1 VACLHSTDDWFE
13 MNPNDLIIVAM
24 IAVMGVMMFRG
35 NRKRKKQAEELASQ
49 LVVGAKVLL
58 HSGIVGRVVSIS
70 DEYIVVNSAG
80 SKLEVL
86 RGAVRTASVWEAKE
100 EPAAEAAP
108 AAADAPVA
116 APAAKKPAAAKAPAA
131 KTAAAAKPVAKPAA
145 KPAAAKA
152 PAAKKPA
159 AAKSAAAKPA
169 TTRKPAA
176 KQTEN

>member
-1 VACLHSTDDWFE
+1 

-58 HSGIVGRVVSIS
+58 HSGIVGRVISIS
-70 DEYIVVNSAG
+70 DDSIVVNSAG
-80 SKLEVL
+80 SKIEVL
-86 RGAVRTASVWEAKE
+86 RGAVRTASVWEAKD
-100 EPAAEAAP
+100 EPEVDA
-108 AAADAPVA
+108 APVA
-116 APAAKKPAAAKAPAA
+116 AAAPVSAPAAKKPATKPAAA
-131 KTAAAAKPVAKPAA
+131 KTVAA
-145 KPAAAKA
+145 KPAAAK
-152 PAAKKPA
+152 PAAKATAAKPA
-159 AAKSAAAKPA
+159 AAKKPVAKTPAAKPA

>member
-1 VACLHSTDDWFE
+1 

-100 EPAAEAAP
+100 EPAVEVEAA
-108 AAADAPVA
+108 APVA
-116 APAAKKPAAAKAPAA
+116 VKPA
-131 KTAAAAKPVAKPAA
+131 VE
-145 KPAAAKA
+145 AKA

-159 AAKSAAAKPA
+159 AAKTATAAKPVAKAAAKPVAAKKPAAAKPA

>member
-1 VACLHSTDDWFE
+1 MACLHSTDDWFE

-100 EPAAEAAP
+100 EPAVEVE
-108 AAADAPVA
+108 APVA
-116 APAAKKPAAAKAPAA
+116 AKPA
-131 KTAAAAKPVAKPAA
+131 VE
-145 KPAAAKA
+145 AKA

-159 AAKSAAAKPA
+159 AAKTATAAKPVAKAAAKPAAAKKPADAKPAAAKPA

>member
-1 VACLHSTDDWFE
+1 VTCFHFTDDWFE

-35 NRKRKKQAEELASQ
+35 NRKRKKQAEELAAQ

-100 EPAAEAAP
+100 EAVADAAP
-108 AAADAPVA
+108 AAAAAPVA
-116 APAAKKPAAAKAPAA
+116 A
-131 KTAAAAKPVAKPAA
+131 PAA

-159 AAKSAAAKPA
+159 AAKPAAPKTAAKAAAPKAPAAKKPAAAKPA

>member
-1 VACLHSTDDWFE
+1 MVRLSPTDDWFE

-35 NRKRKKQAEELASQ
+35 NRKRKKQAEELAAQ

-80 SKLEVL
+80 SELEVL

-100 EPAAEAAP
+100 EPVAEAAEVV
-108 AAADAPVA
+108 AAAPV
-116 APAAKKPAAAKAPAA
+116 
-131 KTAAAAKPVAKPAA
+131 
-145 KPAAAKA
+145 AAKA

-159 AAKSAAAKPA
+159 AAKTVAPKPTTAKAPAAKAPAAKKPAAAKPAAAKPA